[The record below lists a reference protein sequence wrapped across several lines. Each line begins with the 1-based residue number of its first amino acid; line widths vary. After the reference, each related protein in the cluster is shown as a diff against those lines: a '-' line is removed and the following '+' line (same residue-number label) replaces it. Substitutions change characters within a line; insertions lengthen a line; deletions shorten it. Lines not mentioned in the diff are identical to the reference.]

1 MAFKSHGAPQSD
13 RDIAITLP
21 VVMRSLMGR
30 IAQEKIGAI
39 AVAIIGRDAHD
50 PTVTA
55 IFNCPLGDVRSKS

>member
-1 MAFKSHGAPQSD
+1 
-13 RDIAITLP
+13 
-21 VVMRSLMGR
+21 MRSLMGR